1 MISLEEMIDGIH
13 FFFKSLSSKG
23 LGTFKK
29 ITNMDIDKE
38 FLTELFK

>member
-1 MISLEEMIDGIH
+1 MNYLLM
-13 FFFKSLSSKG
+13 LG

-29 ITNMDIDKE
+29 ITNMDIDKA